1 MSFEP
6 NVLIPAI
13 NTAFSHICLV
23 TGNGDDFTARMFNAI
38 HGMLLHKWPLS
49 PGKTTTTAQATGS
62 GHRHGYPSG
71 LQPAASR
78 APHNWR

>member
-38 HGMLLHKWPLS
+38 HGMLLDKWRKDYDDGASDRLGASPRLS
-49 PGKTTTTAQATGS
+49 L
-62 GHRHGYPSG
+62 RF
-71 LQPAASR
+71 AACS
-78 APHNWR
+78 